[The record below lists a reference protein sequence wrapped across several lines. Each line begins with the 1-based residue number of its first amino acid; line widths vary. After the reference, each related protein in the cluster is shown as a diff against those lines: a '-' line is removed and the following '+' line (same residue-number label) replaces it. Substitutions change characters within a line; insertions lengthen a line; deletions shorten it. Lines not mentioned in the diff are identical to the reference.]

1 MKKKEKLEVVKKEVI
16 EVAEETVEEVV
27 EVRKPKVG
35 KLDLEFGREDLNRLR
50 DKVNELA
57 ELS

>member
-1 MKKKEKLEVVKKEVI
+1 MNKKEKLEVVKKEVI
-16 EVAEETVEEVV
+16 EVAGETEEVV

>member
-1 MKKKEKLEVVKKEVI
+1 MKNKEVKKELI
-16 EVAEETVEEVV
+16 VEEVV
-27 EVRKPKVG
+27 ESVVRKPKVN
-35 KLDLEFGREDLNRLR
+35 KLELEFGREDLNRLR

>member
-1 MKKKEKLEVVKKEVI
+1 MKNKEVKKKLIVEEEVVES
-16 EVAEETVEEVV
+16 VV
-27 EVRKPKVG
+27 EVRKPKVS
-35 KLDLEFGREDLNRLR
+35 KLELEFGREDLNRLR

>member
-1 MKKKEKLEVVKKEVI
+1 MKNKEKLEVVKKEVEEVE
-16 EVAEETVEEVV
+16 EVAETVV
-27 EVRKPKVG
+27 EVRKPKVS
-35 KLDLEFGREDLNRLR
+35 KLELEFGREDLNRLR

>member
-1 MKKKEKLEVVKKEVI
+1 MKNKEVKKELI
-16 EVAEETVEEVV
+16 VEEEVVEVVESVV
-27 EVRKPKVG
+27 EVRKPKVS
-35 KLDLEFGREDLNRLR
+35 KLELEFGREDLNRLR